1 MDLSNVPKL
10 SNLNDVRLLL
20 PVIYS
25 QASARVYE
33 AALNKAAR
41 LTGRKLTQLPAD
53 ERAWADLAAR
63 IVWAGQ
69 FQGDTPGKQ
78 KDNFDAFVKKVGN
91 AVSRAKEHLATPV
104 TVGDQDEAW
113 AAFETYARKAE
124 NTFDAEGNRL
134 LPNMFSLSI
143 ANLRARCRAT
153 HPALLDTAVVTKAL
167 EEAPPD
173 KAATLRR
180 SIAALN
186 RLLVVRDRHP
196 AISGLLP
203 PVRIGHLPRFRDTPL
218 DWSLF
223 SPEFL
228 ESRDRAIRIAIRG
241 TGRERD
247 QFDGRLGADPLA
259 ERRAARKGRR
269 KSVRNVEARQK
280 AYLNALSWLVR
291 HAFPNRDEAYA
302 LARLEHLVTEATVER
317 AVKAYVA
324 RARASTVLSDP
335 ENTSSGTTILSP
347 LETLARRNG
356 YPQEVLWAIEDARYD
371 DVDSY
376 QAREM
381 SVERE
386 QFVKL
391 VERDPAVARAIVA
404 GPRRLAGEAQ
414 EAFANWESLGE
425 RARGEALHV
434 GMGAALMALQLARSV
449 RSRNLNGLTIDGP
462 GAELIRPIRES
473 RPWLDI
479 ARGRVKNR
487 RPLEG
492 EIPQRQWEVISLW
505 LDEGLPRWCKAK
517 GIDAEANIYLVPG
530 PNGLLSRQSF
540 NRIWNRCMERLGIPG
555 LQPHMMRHVAATLWL
570 AAHPGD
576 YATVAAF
583 LGDSVKTVEKFYA
596 RGEGA
601 AAARLFAEVLE
612 SLDPT
617 LGSFLKRSAA

>member
-1 MDLSNVPKL
+1 MSACFCQ
-10 SNLNDVRLLL
+10 
-20 PVIYS
+20 VIYS
-25 QASARVYE
+25 KASAKVYE
-33 AALNKAAR
+33 AVLNKAAR
-41 LTGRKLTQLPAD
+41 LTGRKLTQLVAD
-53 ERAWADLAAR
+53 ERAWAELAAT
-63 IVWAGQ
+63 IVWAGEIR
-69 FQGDTPGKQ
+69 GDTPGKQ
-78 KDNFDAFVKKVGN
+78 QENFDAFVKKVGN
-91 AVSRAKEHLATPV
+91 AISRAKEHLATPV
-104 TVGDQDEAW
+104 EAGDEDEAW
-113 AAFETYARKAE
+113 FTIETYASAVE

-134 LPNMFSLSI
+134 LPNMFSLSV

-153 HPALLDTAVVTKAL
+153 HPALLDTVVVTKAL
-167 EEAPPD
+167 EAAPPD
-173 KAATLRR
+173 KAYKLHNSVR
-180 SIAALN
+180 ALN
-186 RLLVVRDRHP
+186 KLIADRNRHP
-196 AISGLLP
+196 AIAGLLP
-203 PVRIGHLPRFRDTPL
+203 ATPIGPLPRLRDTPL
-218 DWSLF
+218 DWNLF

-247 QFDGRLGADPLA
+247 RFDGKLGADPLA
-259 ERRAARKGRR
+259 ERRAARRGRR
-269 KSVRNVEARQK
+269 RPVRNTEARRK
-280 AYLNALSWLVR
+280 AHLNALSWLVR
-291 HAFPNRDEAYA
+291 HAFPEREEAYA
-302 LARLEHLVTEATVER
+302 LTSLEHLITQATVER

-324 RARASTVLSDP
+324 RARASAVLSDP
-335 ENTSSGTTILSP
+335 ENTSSGTTILST

-371 DVDSY
+371 EVDSY

-386 QFVKL
+386 QFIKL
-391 VERDPAVARAIVA
+391 IERDPAVARAIVA
-404 GPRRLAGEAQ
+404 GPRRLAAEAQ
-414 EAFANWESLGE
+414 EAFGSWESLGE

-434 GMGAALMALQLARSV
+434 GMGAALMAMQLARSV

-540 NRIWNRCMERLGIPG
+540 NRIWNRCMARLGIPG

-617 LGSFLKRSAA
+617 LDSFLKRSAA